1 MYRLFANTL
10 LFSPIHLPLIM
21 FPYTSHCLLQ
31 SSCAPMQMIWMGCFM
46 LMKYHTVPFCRIICI
61 MQIPVMSGI
70 SGLYR
75 HIMLTQKND
84 VEILGTDFIKLSCIK
99 HLHPPLWKTMKP
111 MPVPEHSI
119 SFLYPQTALYQIPVS
134 LLLLPSGYSSLYPLS
149 ENLLH
154 YAVPQP
160 EHF

>member
-61 MQIPVMSGI
+61 MQIPVMSGL

-119 SFLYPQTALYQIPVS
+119 
-134 LLLLPSGYSSLYPLS
+134 LLLWSFP
-149 ENLLH
+149 
-154 YAVPQP
+154 
-160 EHF
+160 